1 MSVTYSPSMIQTAIQ
16 DMVDYLDGKEVTQDH
31 VIACEN
37 VTPDNVTEYKSFS

>member
-1 MSVTYSPSMIQTAIQ
+1 MIQTAIQ

-37 VTPDNVTEYKSFS
+37 VTSENVNDYKGF